1 MSGELRDL
9 WKSAARGAGDIG
21 TSIRESSVPRNVWNA
36 LKVTFALNVK
46 NIARLDPQ
54 GDGEQQKVRV
64 PMLMS
69 QLVDRSQPCEFL
81 PASCF
86 SGKRSGMRIENGQL
100 IVRGKAFPL
109 EPIKSEGL
117 GLDRAVTTDGKLLYA
132 INTNHQ
138 KEALLA
144 LGLDLEQ
151 YKNKRLVVACDGD
164 TLVPTTVSDAEA
176 RVMRAI
182 YNAEVTA
189 ETKRIVNEKTGATS
203 WLLTI
208 AMAVPFNTC
217 AAVLNFACMIPQGAF
232 DVCAR
237 LLGAGAASMEREA
250 RHRVVAKQKGTVTGL
265 GSPAGFIMSGFAL
278 RCMQSIALLG
288 EGMIGSVRKVSVS
301 AAKAVPIVANSAY
314 NLDASQLRVS
324 KHLLIDSGDA
334 ALNCFMSSV
343 KDMGEGLGFYLD
355 VKGEKSQSASAHGGA
370 PEASAKIGDGGRGD
384 VHQQDNLPGMKG
396 KGRQG
401 VAAHGANDDGH
412 IVLNTEDML
421 KVVGAGADLMSS
433 GTTVSYGTSTE
444 LRDNF
449 ISARSRGSGA
459 AR

>member
-1 MSGELRDL
+1 MPRELRDL
-9 WKSAARGAGDIG
+9 WTSAARGAGG
-21 TSIRESSVPRNVWNA
+21 VEASIRKSSVPGRVLNA
-36 LKVTFALNVK
+36 LKVTFVLNVK

-54 GDGEQQKVRV
+54 GNGERQKVRV
-64 PMLMS
+64 PILMS
-69 QLVDRSQPCEFL
+69 QLVDRNQPCEFL

-86 SGKRSGMRIENGQL
+86 SGKRNEMRIENGQL
-100 IVRGKAFPL
+100 IVKGWAFPL

-132 INTNHQ
+132 INTSHQ
-138 KEALLA
+138 KDALLA
-144 LGLDLEQ
+144 LGLDSEQ
-151 YKNKRLVVACDGD
+151 YKNKRLVVACEGD
-164 TLVPTTVSDAEA
+164 TVVPTTVSAAEA

-208 AMAVPFNTC
+208 TMAVPFNTC
-217 AAVLNFACMIPQGAF
+217 AAILNFACMIPQGAL

-250 RHRVVAKQKGTVTGL
+250 RHRVIAKQKGTVTGL
-265 GSPAGFIMSGFAL
+265 GSPAGFIMAGFAL

-288 EGMIGSVRKVSVS
+288 EGAIEGVRRVSVS
-301 AAKAVPIVANSAY
+301 AARAVPIVVNSAY

-334 ALNCFMSSV
+334 ALNCFISSI

-355 VKGEKSQSASAHGGA
+355 VKGEKSQDASARGSAH
-370 PEASAKIGDGGRGD
+370 EASAKVGDG
-384 VHQQDNLPGMKG
+384 HQQGNFLGTKG

-401 VAAHGANDDGH
+401 VAAHGASNDGH

-421 KVVGAGADLMSS
+421 KVVGAGADLMGS

-444 LRDNF
+444 LMGNF
-449 ISARSRGSGA
+449 MPARSHSGA